1 MVTPMQ
7 PDVVV
12 VGGGVI
18 GLSIAWEAA
27 AAGMSVTLADP
38 RPGRGA
44 GWAAAGMLAPA
55 GEAHFGEDAL
65 TMLNV
70 AAARAWP
77 SFAHTLQESSGR
89 SVHYVDDGTLLI
101 AVDASDRAA
110 SDDLLAHQLALG
122 LDARRLSAAECRTA
136 EPLLAPGIRGGA
148 DLSEDHQVDNRSV
161 LEALVAAC
169 AAEGVTVV
177 EEEVSKVEVGDGCV
191 TGVVL
196 AGGHRC
202 HAGAVV
208 VAAGCHSGQ
217 LPGIPNPFL
226 PPVRPVKGLTL
237 RLRAGAGVPTL
248 ARTVRGL
255 VHGRS
260 CYLVPRKDGSLVVGA
275 TVEEKGFDLSVQAG
289 SVGDLL
295 NDARMLIPTLAEY
308 ELFDTTTGLRPGSP
322 DNAPIVGVTGLGGL
336 LMATGHYR
344 NGFLLAPL
352 TADEVVRLLGEM
364 LGGRSLEGR
373 ESAPSSWPGSF
384 SPFTPAR
391 FMPAVG
397 AEAGGGWQPRTPLL
411 QVPDAS
417 TVSQ

>member
-1 MVTPMQ
+1 MQ
-7 PDVVV
+7 SDVVV

-27 AAGMSVTLADP
+27 VAGMSVTVADP

-44 GWAAAGMLAPA
+44 GWAAAGMLAPT

-70 AAARAWP
+70 VAARAWP

-89 SVHYVDDGTLLI
+89 SVQYVDDGTLLI

-122 LDARRLSAAECRTA
+122 LEAHRLSAAECRTA

-169 AAEGVTVV
+169 GMEGVTVV
-177 EEEVSKVEVGDGCV
+177 AEQVSRVEVQDGCA

-196 AGGHRC
+196 ADGRRC
-202 HAGAVV
+202 QAGAVV
-208 VAAGCHSGQ
+208 VAAGSHSGQ
-217 LPGIPNPFL
+217 LPGIPDSFL

-237 RLRAGAGVPTL
+237 RLRASAGVPTL

-295 NDARMLIPTLAEY
+295 NDARMLVPTLAEY

-364 LGGRSLEGR
+364 LDGGGSTGGEGTDTG
-373 ESAPSSWPGSF
+373 WPGRF
-384 SPFTPAR
+384 SPFTPGR
-391 FMPAVG
+391 FTPAPPNR
-397 AEAGGGWQPRTPLL
+397 AAATGGSDLRTPPL
-411 QVPDAS
+411 QAPD
-417 TVSQ
+417 VSRVSR

>member
-1 MVTPMQ
+1 MGYKSQAPDAGVAPRWHARSMRPVVTPMQ

-38 RPGRGA
+38 QPGRGA

-70 AAARAWP
+70 VAARAWP

-122 LDARRLSAAECRTA
+122 LEARRLSAAECRTA

-161 LEALVAAC
+161 LEALVVAC
-169 AAEGVTVV
+169 AVEGVTVV
-177 EEEVSKVEVGDGCV
+177 EEEVSRVEVQDGCV

-196 AGGHRC
+196 ADGRRC
-202 HAGAVV
+202 QAGAVV
-208 VAAGCHSGQ
+208 VAAGSHSGQ
-217 LPGIPNPFL
+217 LPGIPDPFL

-248 ARTVRGL
+248 ART
-255 VHGRS
+255 
-260 CYLVPRKDGSLVVGA
+260 
-275 TVEEKGFDLSVQAG
+275 
-289 SVGDLL
+289 
-295 NDARMLIPTLAEY
+295 
-308 ELFDTTTGLRPGSP
+308 TTGLRPGSP
-322 DNAPIVGVTGLGGL
+322 DNAPIVGVAGLGGL

-352 TADEVVRLLGEM
+352 TADEVVRLLGET
-364 LGGRSLEGR
+364 LNGRELNGRELNGRELDGRELNGR
-373 ESAPSSWPGSF
+373 ESADTGWPGRF
-384 SPFTPAR
+384 SPFTPSR
-391 FMPAVG
+391 FVPAAQTSATGSSKV
-397 AEAGGGWQPRTPLL
+397 RTPPLHA
-411 QVPDAS
+411 PD
-417 TVSQ
+417 VSGVSR